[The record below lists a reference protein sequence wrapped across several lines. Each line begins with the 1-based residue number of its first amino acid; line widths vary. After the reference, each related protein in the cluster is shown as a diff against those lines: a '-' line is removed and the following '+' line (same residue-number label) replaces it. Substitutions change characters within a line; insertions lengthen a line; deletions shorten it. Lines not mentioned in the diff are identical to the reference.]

1 MDQERTEYREYIEH
15 HDSLR
20 RQLMSA
26 AFGRRI
32 RRTAAAVLFLC
43 CFQGRAFSQSSEF
56 GKEAVQDLDEGLSK
70 LRKERDKLMDEISH
84 LKTEKLA
91 LAEEMHLRIEEVES
105 RAGELNKELDEAYAK
120 IERLKLE
127 KAELSDRLK
136 DARLKLEKFDGK
148 INAKD
153 TVFMQV
159 KDENDRLKKDL
170 ANAETVM
177 QRSAERIQKLK
188 AEKESA
194 EKELEKTKKRLTE
207 YFADQDTEL
216 SEIRQQRE
224 NLQKEAKVLSEK
236 LKAAED
242 QRQAALLE
250 AQALRDKLSRQAE
263 EASARETKLKK
274 DLTGT
279 SDRKL
284 KEAKEKTAA
293 LGQAEK
299 KLKDAEKKIDELEK
313 QNNVSQAM
321 MELANE
327 KLKYYAR
334 TFEDLKKKQPAASS
348 GASAALE
355 ACRQENETLKAQL
368 TALSEDHKKTLE
380 EVASFK
386 KTAREAQQALEAP
399 KIMK

>member
-1 MDQERTEYREYIEH
+1 MP
-15 HDSLR
+15 
-20 RQLMSA
+20 A
-26 AFGRRI
+26 GFGRM
-32 RRTAAAVLFLC
+32 TCLAAAAVFSVF
-43 CFQGRAFSQSSEF
+43 CFQCRAFSQNSEY
-56 GKEAVQDLDEGLSK
+56 GKEAVQDLDEGLGK

-84 LKTEKLA
+84 LKTEKMA

-136 DARLKLEKFDGK
+136 DARLKLDKFDGK
-148 INAKD
+148 FNAKD
-153 TVFMQV
+153 AVFMQV
-159 KDENDRLKKDL
+159 KDENDRLKTDL
-170 ANAETVM
+170 AKAETVM
-177 QRSAERIQKLK
+177 QRSAERIQKLQQ
-188 AEKESA
+188 EKEGA

-216 SEIRQQRE
+216 SEIREQRE
-224 NLQKEAKVLSEK
+224 NLQKQMKTLSDK
-236 LKAAED
+236 FKAAED
-242 QRQAALLE
+242 QRQTALLE

-279 SDRKL
+279 SERKL
-284 KEAKEKTAA
+284 KEAKEKAAA
-293 LGQAEK
+293 LAQAEK
-299 KLKDAEKKIDELEK
+299 KLKDADKKIDELEK
-313 QNNVSQAM
+313 QNNVSEAM

-327 KLKYYAR
+327 KLKYYAK
-334 TFEDLKKKQPAASS
+334 TLEDLKMKQPAPSS
-348 GASAALE
+348 GASATLE

-386 KTAREAQQALEAP
+386 KTAREAQQALDAP
-399 KIMK
+399 KVMK

>member
-1 MDQERTEYREYIEH
+1 
-15 HDSLR
+15 
-20 RQLMSA
+20 
-26 AFGRRI
+26 
-32 RRTAAAVLFLC
+32 
-43 CFQGRAFSQSSEF
+43 
-56 GKEAVQDLDEGLSK
+56 
-70 LRKERDKLMDEISH
+70 
-84 LKTEKLA
+84 
-91 LAEEMHLRIEEVES
+91 
-105 RAGELNKELDEAYAK
+105 
-120 IERLKLE
+120 
-127 KAELSDRLK
+127 
-136 DARLKLEKFDGK
+136 
-148 INAKD
+148 
-153 TVFMQV
+153 
-159 KDENDRLKKDL
+159 
-170 ANAETVM
+170 
-177 QRSAERIQKLK
+177 
-188 AEKESA
+188 
-194 EKELEKTKKRLTE
+194 
-207 YFADQDTEL
+207 
-216 SEIRQQRE
+216 
-224 NLQKEAKVLSEK
+224 
-236 LKAAED
+236 
-242 QRQAALLE
+242 
-250 AQALRDKLSRQAE
+250 LRDKLSRQAE